1 MSKAPALRGD
11 LDDWEN
17 EIAPATFQKVRHHRR
32 VVAETVLIAGK
43 TPRREDGVK
52 RREPMM
58 MKIATPLISQWAGT
72 KNVTRC

>member
-1 MSKAPALRGD
+1 LTIG
-11 LDDWEN
+11 EN

-32 VVAETVLIAGK
+32 VVAETVLMAGK

-52 RREPMM
+52 RREPMVM
-58 MKIATPLISQWAGT
+58 MKIATAHISRWAGT